1 MGFVGVVKTATRRF
15 PVAYLSLLEIQDQVE
30 HHGLVLRDVDG
41 ISTMVDFVWVDHNR
55 RNFIAT
61 SSSLQEGL
69 AYIQH
74 RWRQVDQTPNSD
86 AERVELSVPQPKQ
99 LKYTIAL
106 VQKLTVTTGIDRIL

>member
-30 HHGLVLRDVDG
+30 HHGLVLRDVGG
-41 ISTMVDFVWVDHNR
+41 ISTMVSFVWIDHNR

-74 RWRQVDQTPNSD
+74 CWRQVDQTPNSD

-106 VQKLTVTTGIDRIL
+106 VQKFTVTTGIDRIL